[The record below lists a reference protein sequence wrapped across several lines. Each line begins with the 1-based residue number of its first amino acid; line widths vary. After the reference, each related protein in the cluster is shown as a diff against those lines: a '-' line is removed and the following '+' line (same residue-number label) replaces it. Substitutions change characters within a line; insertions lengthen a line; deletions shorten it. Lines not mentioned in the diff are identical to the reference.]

1 MLQAGRDCHRRGPMH
16 PEHEWWAWALALP
29 KQFVPSGY
37 RSTLAYVWRRWLAF
51 RLNRTC
57 PGCGKEARRPRP
69 TRGRAARGALRARRG
84 VLSSAVCSPAR
95 PWLQRAA
102 WLVIGCITQ

>member
-16 PEHEWWAWALALP
+16 PEHEWWAWALTLP

-57 PGCGKEARRPRP
+57 PGCGKEARR
-69 TRGRAARGALRARRG
+69 TRRRGQRGQGGGPSGFELDHRDGDASNGHASNFQWLCARR
-84 VLSSAVCSPAR
+84 
-95 PWLQRAA
+95 QR
-102 WLVIGCITQ
+102 